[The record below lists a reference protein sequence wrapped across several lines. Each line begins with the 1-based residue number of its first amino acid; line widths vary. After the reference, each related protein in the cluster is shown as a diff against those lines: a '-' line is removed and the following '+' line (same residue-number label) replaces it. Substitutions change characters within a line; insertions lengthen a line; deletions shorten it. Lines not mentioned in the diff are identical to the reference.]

1 MKNLFNTR
9 TNSFEFGKCFDNN
22 EFKIRPSL
30 PFLSLKTVF
39 YEHTHTHTY
48 EILVIEKQTLLKS

>member
-30 PFLSLKTVF
+30 PFLSLKTVI
-39 YEHTHTHTY
+39 YEHTHTNTCHRKTN
-48 EILVIEKQTLLKS
+48 IT